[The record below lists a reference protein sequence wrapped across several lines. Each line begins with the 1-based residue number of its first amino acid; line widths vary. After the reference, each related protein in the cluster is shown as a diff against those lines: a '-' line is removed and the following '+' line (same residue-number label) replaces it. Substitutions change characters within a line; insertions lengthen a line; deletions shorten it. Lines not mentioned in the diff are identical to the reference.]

1 MNIGMI
7 VYSQTGNT
15 WSVAKELEEK
25 LSTAGHAVALER
37 IEVVGEV
44 SPGQPIQFS
53 ATPDPQPYD
62 ALVLGSPVQAFSL
75 CQAMVEYLKKA
86 PSLQGKRVVCLVTQA
101 FPYPWLGGNRAV
113 RQMTRL
119 CNERGADVCGS
130 GIVNWMKKR
139 REQQIVEVTDRMSC
153 LF

>member
-15 WSVAKELEEK
+15 HSVATKLEEE
-25 LSTAGHAVALER
+25 LAAAGHTVTLER
-37 IEVVGEV
+37 IEVTGEV
-44 SPGQPIQFS
+44 QPGKPVQF
-53 ATPDPQPYD
+53 TTLPDAAEYE
-62 ALVLGSPVQAFSL
+62 ALVFGSPVQAFSL
-75 CQAMVEYLKKA
+75 CQAMVDYLKQVA
-86 PSLQGKRVVCLVTQA
+86 SLQNKKVALLVTQA

-113 RQMTRL
+113 RQMKRA
-119 CNERGADVCGS
+119 CESKGATVCGS

-139 REQQIVEVTDRMSC
+139 REQQIVEVVDRLSG

>member
-15 WSVAKELEEK
+15 HSVALKLQEK
-25 LSTAGHAVALER
+25 LAAAGHAVALER
-37 IEVVGEV
+37 VEVIGEV
-44 SPGQPIQFS
+44 QPGQPVQFK
-53 ATPDPQPYD
+53 TLPDAEKYE
-62 ALVLGSPVQAFSL
+62 ALVFGSPVQAFSL
-75 CQAMVEYLKKA
+75 CQAMVGYLKQV
-86 PSLQGKRVVCLVTQA
+86 PSLLGKKVACLVTQA

-119 CNERGADVCGS
+119 CESKGATVCGS
-130 GIVNWMKKR
+130 GVVNWMKR
-139 REQQIVEVTDRMSC
+139 SREQQIVEVVDRLSG

>member
-15 WSVAKELEEK
+15 WSVAQELQKK
-25 LSTAGHAVALER
+25 LSAAGHTVTMER
-37 IEVVGEV
+37 IEVISEV
-44 SPGQPIQFS
+44 SPGQPVQFS
-53 ATPDPQPYD
+53 ATPEPQPYD

-75 CQAMVEYLKKA
+75 CQAMVEYLKQVA
-86 PSLQGKRVVCLVTQA
+86 PLQGKKVACLITQA
-101 FPYPWLGGNRAV
+101 FPFPWLGGNRAV

-119 CNERGADVCGS
+119 CKAAGADVCGS
-130 GIVNWMKKR
+130 GIVNWMKKE
-139 REQQIVEVTDRMSC
+139 REQQIVDVTDNMST